1 MNIKIFLK
9 ECSKREVF
17 KLLSIYIVSGWVILQ
32 VLSVIAEPLG
42 LPKQSIPL
50 LILLLI
56 IGFPL
61 YIIYIWNSRLSG
73 SWKSDED
80 DSSSELLDKSKFRQ
94 MYFTSLGIILFL
106 SGLSVVIIINN
117 TFGNGFSLP
126 EMVSNDK
133 IAVLK
138 FGNNTG
144 DEKLDIIGKMTEDWI
159 MHGITENKAGQ
170 IISQDVVKDYTE
182 VIKTQK
188 LNLTANEILNNYFKP
203 GKKITGSYFLN
214 GNQLIFKCSV
224 KNGLNEETL
233 IALESVVCNS
243 NSPLDC
249 IEELKQKIV
258 GYLVTAKSG
267 TKSLEKLPPKYE
279 AYKAMLE
286 AKASN
291 RARDNDKYL
300 ELLDKAIALDSS
312 FFEPKSLKVGY
323 YYNYGDYA
331 KADSL
336 IVTIKENTG
345 ITERQQYLLSMY
357 EAALH
362 GDNDKVY
369 RYNGNEYSISPF
381 DLDTNLS
388 QMVIA
393 LQFVNQPKDLEA
405 IFDVISFDNFKL
417 ENCQPCADRIYMMA
431 IAHNEMKNYS
441 KAIELLEPYV
451 DIIDD
456 IYFLRIIMSAYIKS
470 NNKVK
475 ADDLLDR
482 LKLRINAE
490 NWLSLNLFISRQ
502 FLLVGDNK
510 SSKSYLDTIVKT
522 DNNKDNL
529 TLMAETYYEIGDYVK
544 AENIYS
550 KLITVSSTDSKIIT
564 NLSKCHFKN
573 GKPNEG
579 KRLMDSLEQLRG
591 PYQYGEIDYRIA
603 EIYAAQNDEN
613 NTFIYLL
620 KSIAAGNFYT
630 DQNFKNDTNFILFKN
645 SEKWNEIMSYWH

>member
-9 ECSKREVF
+9 ECSNREVF
-17 KLLSIYIVSGWVILQ
+17 KLLSIYIVSSWVILQ

-42 LPKQSIPL
+42 LPIQSIPF
-50 LILLLI
+50 LILILI

-80 DSSSELLDKSKFRQ
+80 DTSTELLDKSKFRQ
-94 MYFTSLGIILFL
+94 MYFTALGIILFL

-117 TFGNGFSLP
+117 SFSNGFNLP
-126 EMVSNDK
+126 EMASNDK

-144 DEKLDIIGKMTEDWI
+144 DEKLEIIGKMTEDWI

-170 IISQDVVKDYTE
+170 IISQDVVKDYTD

-214 GNQLIFKCSV
+214 GDQLIFKCSV
-224 KNGLNEETL
+224 KNGQTEETL
-233 IALESVVCNS
+233 IALESVVCDS

-258 GYLVTAKSG
+258 GYLVTSKSG
-267 TKSLEKLPPKYE
+267 KLSLEKLPPKYE

-291 RARDNDKYL
+291 KARDNGKYL
-300 ELLDKAIALDSS
+300 ELLDKSIALDSS

-323 YYNYGDYA
+323 YYNNGDYT

-336 IVTIKENTG
+336 IDNIKQNTG
-345 ITERQQYLLSMY
+345 ITERQQYILNMY

-362 GDNDKVY
+362 GENDKVY
-369 RYNGNEYSISPF
+369 RYNGNEYSIAPF
-381 DLDTNLS
+381 ALDTNLS
-388 QMVIA
+388 QMIIG
-393 LQFVNQPKDLEA
+393 LQFVNQPEDLEA
-405 IFDVISFDNFKL
+405 IYDEISFDNFKL

-431 IAHNEMKNYS
+431 MAHNEMKNYS
-441 KAIELLEPYV
+441 RAIELLEPYV

-456 IYFLRIIMSAYIKS
+456 SYFLRIIISAYIKS
-470 NNKVK
+470 NNKLKV
-475 ADDLLDR
+475 DGLLDR
-482 LKLRINAE
+482 LKLRINDE
-490 NWLSLNLFISRQ
+490 NWLNLNLFTAKQ
-502 FLLVGDNK
+502 LLLLEDNDSAK
-510 SSKSYLDTIVKT
+510 LYLDVILKTI
-522 DNNKDNL
+522 NKDNTAL
-529 TLMAETYYEIGDYVK
+529 LAETLFAHGDYTK
-544 AENIYS
+544 AESIYS
-550 KLITVSSTDSKIIT
+550 NLVQENPNDSKIVA
-564 NLSKCHFKN
+564 NLSKCYFKN
-573 GKPNEG
+573 GKPSEG
-579 KRLMDSLEQLRG
+579 KNLLKSLEKLRS

-603 EIYAAQNDEN
+603 EIYAAKNDEEN
-613 NTFIYLL
+613 MFKYLL
-620 KSIAAGNFYT
+620 KSIAAGSFYT
-630 DQNFKNDTNFILFKN
+630 DQSFKNDANFILYKN
-645 SEKWNEIMSYWH
+645 SEKWNEIMTYWH